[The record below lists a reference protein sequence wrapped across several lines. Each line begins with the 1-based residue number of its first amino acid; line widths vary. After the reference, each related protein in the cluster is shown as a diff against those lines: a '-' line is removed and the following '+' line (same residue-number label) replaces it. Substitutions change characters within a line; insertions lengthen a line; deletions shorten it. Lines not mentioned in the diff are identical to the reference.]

1 MSVPSLPLNKR
12 FTTAEVS
19 PVGSFDIENLLVQP
33 TYTTIYIIPTSGDKF
48 DPSTWTEAVTT
59 APVEPTFQFNL
70 NKLYTNHYIYWS
82 LLMRCETAAANGFTG
97 VGIRWFD
104 EAGNIVHNDGNLA
117 YLPTRDTIYQEISVL
132 APATAVRG
140 SLIWISD
147 GNSQWSGNTARFSN
161 FQRYIINWN

>member
-19 PVGSFDIENLLVQP
+19 PGESFNIENILVQP
-33 TYTTIYIIPTSGDKF
+33 AYTTLYFVSTAGDKF
-48 DPSTWTEAVTT
+48 DTSTWTEAITNV
-59 APVEPTFQFNL
+59 PVEPGFQFTL

-82 LLMRCETAAANGFTG
+82 LLMRNETAGGNRYAG

-117 YLPTRDTIYQEISVL
+117 YIPLRDTIYQEISVI
-132 APATAVRG
+132 APSTAVRG
-140 SLIWISD
+140 SLIWICD
-147 GNSQWSGNTARFSN
+147 GNVEWSGNPARYHN